1 MQTLNFD
8 INGMTCGGSTSSV
21 QRALSKLDGVR
32 HAEVT
37 LHPGTATVVGDRA
50 RASPAPIQAA
60 ITDLG
65 YSAKVRPTAQN
76 QQVPS

>member
-8 INGMTCGGSTSSV
+8 INGMTCGGCTGSV
-21 QRALSKLDGVR
+21 QRALSKLEGVS

-37 LHPGTATVVGDRA
+37 LHPGTATVLVDPT
-50 RASPAPIQAA
+50 RASPAQIQAA
-60 ITDLG
+60 IAHLG

-76 QQVPS
+76 EQAPS

>member
-8 INGMTCGGSTSSV
+8 IDGITWGGCTSSV
-21 QRALSKLDGVR
+21 QRALIKLDGVS

-37 LHPGTATVVGDRA
+37 LHPGTATVLVEHTRA
-50 RASPAPIQAA
+50 PPAQIRAVIAH
-60 ITDLG
+60 LG

-76 QQVPS
+76 EQAPS